1 MANDPK
7 GEVRSINKALRI
19 AMIAPPYVAV
29 PPVGYGGIEQVVSVL
44 TEGLIAA
51 GHEVTLFAAPG
62 SVTSARLVRPLTAPI
77 ALGDPTGI
85 AEEIYFTAAAYHEV
99 RSFDIIHD
107 HTGLGPVLGSMLSR
121 PPVVNTLHGPWTPQ
135 SRRMARLLDTR
146 INFVAISNAQLN
158 DNHQIRY
165 VSMVYNGINL
175 ANHPFREVKED
186 FLVFVGRINR
196 EKRPEVAIEI
206 ARKAGL
212 PLVMIIKC
220 SEPFERH
227 YFDNAVAPLLGADIT
242 VLEEPAQEVKVDIV
256 GRARALLFPIDW
268 PEPFGLVMTEAMACG
283 TPVIARALGSVP
295 EVVRHGI
302 TGFCC
307 HSIAEMVEAVEEVT
321 SLDPQ
326 NCREDMQRRFSAPV
340 LVANYERVYRSVL
353 ARSLRQDD
361 ACSNEQLLLSGTS

>member
-1 MANDPK
+1 MTYNPK
-7 GEVRSINKALRI
+7 SELRNLNKALRI
-19 AMIAPPYVAV
+19 AMIAPPYLAV
-29 PPVGYGGIEQVVSVL
+29 PPVGYGGIEQVVSAL

-51 GHEVTLFAAPG
+51 GNEVTLFAAPG
-62 SVTSARLVRPLTAPI
+62 SVTSARLVCPLTAPI
-77 ALGDPTGI
+77 TLGDPTGI
-85 AEEIYFTAAAYHEV
+85 SEEIYFTAAAYHDV

-107 HTGLGPVLGSMLSR
+107 HTGMGPVLGSMLSG

-146 INFVAISNAQLN
+146 INFVAISNAQLD

-165 VSMVYNGINL
+165 AGMVYNGINL
-175 ANHPFREVKED
+175 AGHPFREVKED

-196 EKRPEVAIEI
+196 EKRPEAAIEI

-227 YFDNAVAPLLGADIT
+227 YFDTTVAPLLGADIT
-242 VLEEPAQEVKVDIV
+242 VFEEPAQDVKVDLV
-256 GRARALLFPIDW
+256 SRARALLFPIDW

-283 TPVIARALGSVP
+283 TPVIARALGAVP
-295 EVVRHGI
+295 EVVRDGI

-307 HSIAEMVEAVEEVT
+307 HSIEQMVEAVKEVPR
-321 SLDPQ
+321 LDPQ
-326 NCREDMQRRFSAPV
+326 RCREDMQRRFSAPV
-340 LVANYERVYRSVL
+340 MVANYERVYGSVL
-353 ARSLRQDD
+353 ARTRHQDD
-361 ACSNEQLLLSGTS
+361 GYSRDQLLLSGAS